1 LNFPELLAPAG
12 DMERLKIAL
21 AYGADAVY
29 LGGKNFGLRAFS
41 ENFSRD
47 EMSEACRYAHDRR
60 RKVYVTV
67 NMFPHNADMEALPD
81 YLKQL
86 GEVGCDAI
94 LVADPGVFRAAKNLI
109 PEMPVHIS
117 TQANTTN
124 WQSALFWQEQGA
136 RRIVLARELSLH
148 EIREIREK
156 VSLELECFVHG
167 AMCVSYS
174 GRCLMSAYMTG
185 REANRGECAQPCR
198 WRYALM
204 EEKRPGEYF
213 PVEEDERGTYIL
225 NSRDLCLLE
234 HLPALALAGVQ
245 SFKIEG
251 RMKSVHYL
259 ATVVRVYR
267 EALDLLG
274 TNLTEINNSGL
285 WTRELEKVASR
296 GYTTGFFDGV
306 PDGDIQ
312 EYDTVRI
319 LPEWEYAGLV
329 REWNASAR
337 TALVEQRNHMRCG
350 DEIEIL
356 RPAGTLYRQTLEYMT
371 DTEGNPLNGVINEIT
386 DTYVKMDFNH
396 PMAGLDLFFT
406 GKIVEVRDA
415 SDYELS
421 GTMNSCSSCG
431 TSNEH
436 GCSGSCG

>member
-1 LNFPELLAPAG
+1 LNLPELLAPAG

-41 ENFSRD
+41 ENFSPD
-47 EMSEACRYAHDRR
+47 ELHEACSYAHGLQ
-60 RKVYVTV
+60 RKMYVTV
-67 NMFPHNADMEALPD
+67 NMFPHNADMEALPG
-81 YLKQL
+81 YLKLL
-86 GEVGCDAI
+86 GEVGCDAV
-94 LVADPGVFRAAKNLI
+94 LVADPGVFRTVREVI
-109 PEMPVHIS
+109 PEMSVHLS

-124 WQSALFWQEQGA
+124 WHSALFWQEQGA
-136 RRIVLARELSLH
+136 RRIVLARELSLQ
-148 EIREIREK
+148 EIREIRGK
-156 VSLELECFVHG
+156 VSVELECFVHG

-213 PVEEDERGTYIL
+213 PVEEDELGTYIL
-225 NSRDLCLLE
+225 NSRDLCLIE
-234 HLPALALAGVQ
+234 HLPALASAGVQ

-274 TNLTEINNSGL
+274 ANPKAYTVSGS
-285 WTRELEKVASR
+285 WTQELDKVASR
-296 GYTTGFFDGV
+296 GYTTGFFAGS
-306 PDGDIQ
+306 PDGDTQ

-329 REWNASAR
+329 REWNASGR
-337 TALVEQRNHMRCG
+337 MALVEQRNHMQRG

-356 RPAGTLYRQTLEYMT
+356 RPTGALFRQKLEYMT
-371 DTEGNPLNGVINEIT
+371 DLEGTPLECAP
-386 DTYVKMDFNH
+386 H
-396 PMAGLDLFFT
+396 PKQRLLIQLDEPVDEYSM
-406 GKIVEVRDA
+406 IRRRRA
-415 SDYELS
+415 
-421 GTMNSCSSCG
+421 
-431 TSNEH
+431 
-436 GCSGSCG
+436 

>member
-1 LNFPELLAPAG
+1 MNLPELLAPAG

-41 ENFSRD
+41 ENFST
-47 EMSEACRYAHDRR
+47 EELFEACRYAHELH

-67 NMFPHNADMEALPD
+67 NMFPHNADMETLPE
-81 YLKQL
+81 YLKTL
-86 GEVGCDAI
+86 GEAGCDAL
-94 LVADPGVFRAAKNLI
+94 LVADPGVFRTVRKVV
-109 PEMPVHIS
+109 PDMPLHIS

-136 RRIVLARELSLH
+136 ERVVLARELSLQ
-148 EIREIREK
+148 EIREVREN

-198 WRYALM
+198 WRYALV

-213 PVEEDERGTYIL
+213 PVEEDEHGTYIL

-234 HLPALALAGVQ
+234 HLPALANAGVQ

-274 TNLTEINNSGL
+274 ANLEGYKVSGY
-285 WTRELEKVASR
+285 WTQELEKIASR
-296 GYTTGFFDGV
+296 GYTTGFFGGTIEDA
-306 PDGDIQ
+306 Q
-312 EYDTVRI
+312 EYETVRI
-319 LPEWEYAGLV
+319 VPEWEYAGLV
-329 REWNASAR
+329 RERNEPGQM
-337 TALVEQRNHMRCG
+337 ALVEQRNHMKLG
-350 DEIEIL
+350 DEIEVL
-356 RPAGTLYRQTLEYMT
+356 RPNGTIYRQKLESMT
-371 DTEGNPLNGVINEIT
+371 DVAGHPLTCAPHPQQRLLLRLNEPVDEYSMIRRRRRI
-386 DTYVKMDFNH
+386 
-396 PMAGLDLFFT
+396 L
-406 GKIVEVRDA
+406 
-415 SDYELS
+415 
-421 GTMNSCSSCG
+421 
-431 TSNEH
+431 
-436 GCSGSCG
+436 